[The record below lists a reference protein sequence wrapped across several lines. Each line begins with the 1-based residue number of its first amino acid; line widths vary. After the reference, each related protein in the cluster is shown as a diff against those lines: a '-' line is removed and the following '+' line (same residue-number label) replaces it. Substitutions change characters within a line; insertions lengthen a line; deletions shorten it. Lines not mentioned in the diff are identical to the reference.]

1 MNSTITGHVNALKLP
16 VLVAVT
22 REARAI
28 TLRTF
33 EEVVNGCGAAT
44 GIAVAENGK
53 SLDLGHAATT
63 GHRLHSKK
71 TALPGRLLAARHAAT
86 TFSEVGYSTL
96 LLDEVAG
103 TPEWSDHACWLFP
116 VSVLTSALV
125 PGAPLASFNQYPT
138 SYLSKSSGARYPA
151 VARLAVPLRVYVPFA
166 TCDFS
171 EASLLFTLNPA
182 YGLVGN
188 VNPGTR
194 YTREKAEAV
203 FDAALPK
210 LALKGD
216 AAVRA
221 DGYAN
226 ITVCAVDAAG
236 KPLTDADATV
246 YLEAI
251 SGHLPE
257 SRVSLSAGSADF
269 RVGALGLEPGHEIRV
284 KAGFRFFTGLAEH
297 RLGVV

>member
-1 MNSTITGHVNALKLP
+1 MIQPITGHVNALKLP

-44 GIAVAENGK
+44 GIPVEGNGK

-71 TALPGRLLAARHAAT
+71 TALPGRLLAARHAEK

-103 TPEWSDHACWLFP
+103 SPEWSDHACWLFP
-116 VSVLTSALV
+116 VSVLTSTLV

-138 SYLSKSSGARYPA
+138 SYMSKSSGARYPV

-166 TCDFS
+166 SCDFS

-182 YGLVGN
+182 FGLIGN
-188 VNPGTR
+188 VKRGTR

-210 LALKGD
+210 LTLEGD
-216 AAVRA
+216 AEIRA

-226 ITVCAVDAAG
+226 LTVRAVDAAG
-236 KPLTDADATV
+236 KPLADADATV
-246 YLEAI
+246 YLEAV

-257 SRVSLSAGSADF
+257 SRVSLSAGRAGF
-269 RVGALGLEPGHEIRV
+269 RIGALGLEPGQEIRV

-297 RLGVV
+297 RLQVV